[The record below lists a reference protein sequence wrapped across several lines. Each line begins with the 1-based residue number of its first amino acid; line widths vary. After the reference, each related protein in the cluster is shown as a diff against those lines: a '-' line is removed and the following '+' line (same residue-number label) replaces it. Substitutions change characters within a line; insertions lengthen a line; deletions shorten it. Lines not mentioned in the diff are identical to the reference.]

1 MIPLTSG
8 KLNTSYKI
16 KEISRVNEKVFR
28 RFLELGLIRGQ
39 TIKILNTS
47 ILKKVF
53 LIEFRGYL
61 LSVKSSLA
69 DYIFVEKV

>member
-16 KEISRVNEKVFR
+16 KEISRANEKVFR